1 MSNYRML
8 IMFFILPGALWAIG
22 SFTLQRVDR
31 LEVNTEAKI
40 SVLSPMDIQERFT
53 VTTTGE
59 ASIPCPVMTIIQ
71 RDALTPTS
79 GDCVFNDDDDELNI
93 YDGLAWVAAGG
104 TGGGLNQWATSINY
118 VTGDVVWLSD
128 DNKIYRAISTFTSG
142 GSFTRSNWVELSP
155 SFSDL
160 LNRMENP
167 SFEDSITSA
176 TCSGCTAS
184 AETTITFD
192 GSQSYKAAFTAATGT
207 ITSTVSDARLS
218 GVQVEVSCFVK
229 TSAAGVVF
237 KAQTNGSDVPG
248 LEIEVPSDDTW
259 RLIGIPFIGGSTSS
273 GFQIE
278 ATGSITDDIY
288 IDQCSVGTQRRV
300 SDFASVSG
308 SELLVRG
315 AGNSGTTPGVGNAI
329 DFTETYDPY
338 DLWDGTLFTA
348 PEKAIYTICGR
359 VFYTDADGRVLGL
372 YLNGSN
378 YKNVSNIQTS
388 GYEALP
394 FGCFNDEFNAGDV
407 LSIREVSVS
416 GTLSNNVDNH
426 WLTISKTKNIEAISL
441 PLDNFTGLTGW
452 MDWTPTFSASFGT
465 LAVNLAKYRRVGNTY
480 EIVIYFQAGTTTSG
494 LGSITLPNGYNIKAA
509 DIPRNTDT
517 TGSSAPLGQYWREN
531 AAASPALGNIL
542 AATDT
547 ATDRVYLG
555 AQYGDSQN
563 HLVPSTNL
571 TANIGSGEVVGV
583 RFTVPIEELDQ
594 GRAIFEL
601 GGYAKASE
609 SGRWGK
615 VFAKFGDGS
624 YGSACTSSPCVV
636 HDLDGAAGLTA
647 SATRTTTGI
656 YTVTVGGFK
665 ATTPVY
671 CTPMG
676 ADSGAIGNTRELWID
691 NARQTSS
698 GGEESF
704 SARSFTNSVAGGTIV
719 STDTFFGVACEGL
732 Y

>member
-53 VTTTGE
+53 VTTTDE

-160 LNRMENP
+160 SNRMENP

-192 GSQSYKAAFTAATGT
+192 GSKSYKAAFSAATGT
-207 ITSTVSDARLS
+207 ITSTVSDTRLG
-218 GVQVEVSCFVK
+218 GVQVEASCFVK

-237 KAQTNGSDVPG
+237 KAQTNGSDVSG
-248 LEIEVPSDDTW
+248 LSVDVPSDDTW

-278 ATGSITDDIY
+278 ATGSITDDIF
-288 IDQCSVGTQRRV
+288 IDSCSVGTQRRV
-300 SDFASVSG
+300 SDFDSIQCASSDCADGFSARVVDGSPAPVLSENIDGWISG
-308 SELLVRG
+308 G
-315 AGNSGTTPGVGNAI
+315 ACARSSTGIYECAYASGIFTAIPQCEAVPIGTGSLNATVTNNGTTS
-329 DFTETYDPY
+329 
-338 DLWDGTLFTA
+338 
-348 PEKAIYTICGR
+348 
-359 VFYTDADGRVLGL
+359 VFVYIRA
-372 YLNGSN
+372 NS
-378 YKNVSNIQTS
+378 S
-388 GYEALP
+388 
-394 FGCFNDEFNAGDV
+394 DV
-407 LSIREVSVS
+407 LTNSAFS
-416 GTLSNNVDNH
+416 LSCNKQSPDYAKRV
-426 WLTISKTKNIEAISL
+426 KAISL
-441 PLDNFTGLTGW
+441 PLDNFTGLTNW
-452 MDWTPTFSASFGT
+452 IAYTPTTSALGTLSDVSCFYRRVASSADIKCRFATGTAAGTEAQVGLPGT
-465 LAVNLAKYRRVGNTY
+465 LAISSNVSPLGLVGSAVIGTFSTTY
-480 EIVIYFQAGTTTSG
+480 FGAYMTATPGDTFLNVSRQSSTTSAF
-494 LGSITLPNGYNIKAA
+494 TTVNGTEI
-509 DIPRNTDT
+509 
-517 TGSSAPLGQYWREN
+517 GSSTSFMFE
-531 AAASPALGNIL
+531 AS
-542 AATDT
+542 
-547 ATDRVYLG
+547 
-555 AQYGDSQN
+555 
-563 HLVPSTNL
+563 
-571 TANIGSGEVVGV
+571 
-583 RFTVPIEELDQ
+583 VPIEGWDQ

-615 VFAKFGDGS
+615 VFAKFGDVS